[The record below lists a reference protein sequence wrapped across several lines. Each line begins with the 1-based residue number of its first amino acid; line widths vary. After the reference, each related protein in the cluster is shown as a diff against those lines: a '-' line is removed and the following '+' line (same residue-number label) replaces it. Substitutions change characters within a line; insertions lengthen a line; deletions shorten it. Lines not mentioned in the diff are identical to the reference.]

1 MEDLVEDR
9 HKKSLSYYDLA
20 ENDYQFLLFDYES
33 GRVGN
38 ILCSSAQNI
47 CERYL
52 KYLIN
57 TECKDIDA
65 SVVLHSHSL
74 KVLRKFIKEHIS
86 DFECDWRIVMQADG
100 YYFTTEYPGY
110 DAFLVTKDDID
121 ECWEAVRY
129 VRGLIQQ
136 RYSLNTD
143 GNSSLIKMNEF
154 K

>member
-20 ENDYQFLLFDYES
+20 ENDYQFLLFDYEN

-52 KYLIN
+52 KYLID

-129 VRGLIQQ
+129 TRELIQQ

-143 GNSSLIKMNEF
+143 GNNSLIKMNEF

>member
-20 ENDYQFLLFDYES
+20 ENNYQFLLFDYEN

-52 KYLIN
+52 KYLID

-86 DFECDWRIVMQADG
+86 DFECDWHIVMQADG

-129 VRGLIQQ
+129 TRELIQQ

-143 GNSSLIKMNEF
+143 GNNSLIKMNEF